1 MNLNQNVQASFR
13 KVKADFLAL
22 KTSMSEWI
30 RNLHSRQTETEAHV
44 AELEAR
50 ISQLEQKL
58 VKLY

>member
-1 MNLNQNVQASFR
+1 MDMQQNVKQSFS

-22 KTSMSEWI
+22 KSSLGDWI
-30 RNLHSRQTETEAHV
+30 RNLHSRQTESELHI